1 MKKKI
6 LVFTGSRADFGILK
20 PLILRIKRDK
30 SLKLTLFAGPHHF
43 QKKTGSTNQ
52 EIKKNKIKINYF
64 QKYLFK
70 NLNEKEILNYCG
82 NSLSFFANILDRDKP
97 DIIILLGDRYEVFI
111 FCIAAFFLNIPVA
124 HIHGGEI
131 TSGAIDDALRHSITK
146 MSDVHFVCHD
156 DYKKR
161 VIQLGENP
169 QTVFNFGSLAL
180 ETINRKKLIKKET
193 LFKKYRIPSDKN
205 TILITFHP
213 ETKSKIHIKQ
223 QIKILLNSL
232 KKIKNS
238 FIVFTPNNFDTFGN
252 YFIKEIT
259 DFCNKNENSKVIKSL
274 GIDEYHNFALN
285 VDLVLGNSSSGIIEV
300 PMLKTPTLNIG
311 DRQKGRVF
319 SKSIFQVDLNSKLI
333 SKKISFIFNKKGQHI
348 FENKFYK
355 KNTSINM
362 LKEIKKFIS
371 KKKGNQKKLFYDL
384 KK

>member
-20 PLILRIKRDK
+20 PLIFQIKKDR
-30 SLKLTLFAGPHHF
+30 SLKLSIFAGPHHF
-43 QKKTGSTNQ
+43 QKKTGLTNE
-52 EIKKNKIKINYF
+52 EIKKNKLKINYL

-70 NLNEKEILNYCG
+70 NLNEKEIIDYCG
-82 NSLSFFANILDRDKP
+82 HSLSFFGNVLSKEKP
-97 DIIILLGDRYEVFI
+97 DMIVLLGDRYEVFI
-111 FCIAAFFLNIPVA
+111 FCIVSFFFNIPIA

-146 MSDVHFVCHD
+146 MSNIHFVCHK

-169 QTVFNFGSLAL
+169 KTVFNYGSLAS
-180 ETINRKKLIKKET
+180 ETIIKKKFEKKET
-193 LFKKYRIPSDKN
+193 LFRKYKIPAYKKTLLVTY
-205 TILITFHP
+205 HP
-213 ETKSKIHIKQ
+213 ETKSKIFVKK

-232 KKIKNS
+232 KKINNC
-238 FIVFTPNNFDTFGN
+238 FIIFTNNNFDTFGKH
-252 YFIKEIT
+252 FIKEIT
-259 DFCNKNENSKVIKSL
+259 NFCKKNKNSKIIKSL
-274 GIDEYHNFALN
+274 GIEDYHNFVFN

-311 DRQKGRVF
+311 NRQNGRVF
-319 SKSIFQVDLNSKLI
+319 SKSIFQVELNSKLI
-333 SKKISFIFNKKGQHI
+333 RKKIEFLLKRNRKYI

-355 KNTSINM
+355 KNTSLNI
-362 LKEIKKFIS
+362 LKEIKKFIL
-371 KKKGNQKKLFYDL
+371 KKKLNQKLFYDL

>member
-6 LVFTGSRADFGILK
+6 LVFTGSRADFGILR

-30 SLKLTLFAGPHHF
+30 SLKLSLFAGPHHF
-43 QKKTGSTNQ
+43 QKNTGFTGQ
-52 EIKKNKIKINYF
+52 EIKKNKLKINHF

-82 NSLSFFANILDRDKP
+82 NSLSFFGNILNKDKP
-97 DIIILLGDRYEVFI
+97 DMVILLGDRYEVFI
-111 FCIAAFFLNIPVA
+111 FCIVAFFFSIPVA

-146 MSDVHFVCHD
+146 MSDIHFVCHK

-169 QTVFNFGSLAL
+169 KNVFNFGSLAL
-180 ETINRKKLIKKET
+180 ETIKRKKLAKKEI
-193 LFKKYRIPSDKN
+193 LFKKYRIPSDKK

-213 ETKSKIHIKQ
+213 ETKSKIYVKQ
-223 QIKILLNSL
+223 QINILLNSL

-238 FIVFTPNNFDTFGN
+238 FIIFTHNNFDTFGK

-259 DFCNKNENSKVIKSL
+259 YFCKKNENSIVIKSL
-274 GIDEYHNFALN
+274 GIDEYHNFVSN
-285 VDLVLGNSSSGIIEV
+285 VDLVLGNSSSGVIEV

-311 DRQKGRVF
+311 DRQNGRVF
-319 SKSIFQVDLNSKLI
+319 SKSIFQVDLNSNLI
-333 SKKISFIFNKKGQHI
+333 SKKINFIFNRKEKYK
-348 FENKFYK
+348 FENIFYK
-355 KNTSINM
+355 KNTSLNI
-362 LKEIKKFIS
+362 LKEIKKFIF
-371 KKKGNQKKLFYDL
+371 KKKRNQKLFYDL
-384 KK
+384 K

>member
-30 SLKLTLFAGPHHF
+30 KLKLSLFAGPHHF
-43 QKKTGSTNQ
+43 QKKTGFTGQ
-52 EIKKNKIKINYF
+52 EIKKSKIKINHF

-82 NSLSFFANILDRDKP
+82 NSLSFFANILNKNKP

-111 FCIAAFFLNIPVA
+111 FCIVAFFLKIPVA

-146 MSDVHFVCHD
+146 MSDIHFVCHK

-161 VIQLGENP
+161 IIQLGENP

-180 ETINRKKLIKKET
+180 ETIKRKKLIEKET
-193 LFKKYRIPSDKN
+193 LFKKYRIPDDKK

-213 ETKSKIHIKQ
+213 ETKSKIYIKQ

-238 FIVFTPNNFDTFGN
+238 FIIFTHNNFDTFGK

-259 DFCNKNENSKVIKSL
+259 NFCKKNENSKIIKSL
-274 GIDEYHNFALN
+274 GIDDYHNFVFN
-285 VDLVLGNSSSGIIEV
+285 VDLVLGNSSSGVIEV
-300 PMLKTPTLNIG
+300 PMLRTPTLNIG
-311 DRQKGRVF
+311 DRQKGRIF

-333 SKKISFIFNKKGQHI
+333 NKKIEFIFNKKNKYV
-348 FENKFYK
+348 FENNFYK
-355 KNTSINM
+355 KNTSLNM
-362 LKEIKKFIS
+362 LKVIKKFVL
-371 KKKGNQKKLFYDL
+371 KKNRNQKLFYDL
-384 KK
+384 

>member
-1 MKKKI
+1 MTKKI

-20 PLILRIKRDK
+20 PLIFRIKKDR
-30 SLKLTLFAGPHHF
+30 SLKLSLFAGPHHF
-43 QKKTGSTNQ
+43 QKKTGFTVQ
-52 EIKKNKIKINYF
+52 EIKKSKLKINHF

-70 NLNEKEILNYCG
+70 KLDKKEILNYCG
-82 NSLSFFANILDRDKP
+82 NSLAFFGNILKKDKP
-97 DIIILLGDRYEVFI
+97 DIVILLGDRYEVFV
-111 FCIAAFFLNIPVA
+111 FCIVAFFLNIPIA

-146 MSDVHFVCHD
+146 MSDIHFVCHK

-169 QTVFNFGSLAL
+169 HTVFNFGSLSL
-180 ETINRKKLIKKET
+180 ETIKRKKFAEKET
-193 LFKKYRIPSDKN
+193 LFRKYGIPGHKK

-213 ETKSKIHIKQ
+213 ETKSKIYEKK

-232 KKIKNS
+232 NKIKNS
-238 FIVFTPNNFDTFGN
+238 FIIFTHNNFDIFGK
-252 YFIKEIT
+252 YFINEIT
-259 DFCNKNENSKVIKSL
+259 NFCKKNRNSKIIKSL
-274 GIDEYHNFALN
+274 GIDEYHNFVYN

-311 DRQKGRVF
+311 DRQNGRIF

-333 SKKISFIFNKKGQHI
+333 NVKIKSIFDRRKKYI

-355 KNTSINM
+355 KNTSLNI
-362 LKEIKKFIS
+362 LKEIKKFIL
-371 KKKGNQKKLFYDL
+371 KKKRNQKLFYDI

>member
-6 LVFTGSRADFGILK
+6 LVFTGSRADFGTLK
-20 PLILRIKRDK
+20 PLIFKIKKDR
-30 SLKLTLFAGPHHF
+30 SLKLSLFAGPHHF
-43 QKKTGSTNQ
+43 QKKTGYTDQ
-52 EIKKNKIKINYF
+52 EIKNSELKINHF

-70 NLNEKEILNYCG
+70 SLNEKEILNYCG
-82 NSLSFFANILDRDKP
+82 NSLSFFGNILNKNKP

-111 FCIAAFFLNIPVA
+111 FCIVAFFFNIPIA

-146 MSDVHFVCHD
+146 MSDIHFVCHK
-156 DYKKR
+156 DYRKR
-161 VIQLGENP
+161 VVQLGENP

-180 ETINRKKLIKKET
+180 ETIKKKKFVEKET
-193 LFKKYRIPSDKN
+193 LFRKYKIPIHKK

-213 ETKSKIHIKQ
+213 ETKSKIYVKK

-238 FIVFTPNNFDTFGN
+238 FIIFTHNNFDTFGK

-259 DFCNKNENSKVIKSL
+259 NFCKKNRNSKIIKSL
-274 GIDEYHNFALN
+274 GIDEYHNFVFN
-285 VDLVLGNSSSGIIEV
+285 VDLVLGNSSSGVIEV

-311 DRQKGRVF
+311 GRQNGRVF
-319 SKSIFQVDLNSKLI
+319 SKSIFQVDLNSTLI
-333 SKKISFIFNKKGQHI
+333 SEKIKFIFNRKGKYI

-355 KNTSINM
+355 KNTSLNI
-362 LKEIKKFIS
+362 LKEIKKFVF
-371 KKKGNQKKLFYDL
+371 KKKKNQKLFYDL